1 MTMDVTVERAR
12 CCSLV
17 LQVILGWP
25 LVAKGAPW
33 LSLQPTPSVMKHLGT
48 SGATGSSGTVAVPCC
63 CTASRDLPSRVIR
76 SCFGVSFRIGD

>member
-48 SGATGSSGTVAVPCC
+48 FWDYREQRHRC
-63 CTASRDLPSRVIR
+63 CTLLLYCLQGFAQPGDPQLLR
-76 SCFGVSFRIGD
+76 SLVPHR